1 MNIYTLLLWHQTERK
16 GDSMFQKLFRFFER
30 TVPLL
35 IMFAVPLAPNVAA
48 DDLAKPA
55 HIADAALPAP
65 GTYQIDPIH
74 SFAFFSAWHH
84 IVGVVRG
91 RFDKV
96 TGTITVSP
104 DPAACAVDVT
114 IATYSIS
121 TQNTIRDDDL
131 RGPDFFN
138 VTQFPTMTYSGHGI
152 RRLPEGAWIMEGSLT
167 IRGISKV
174 VPMRFGFKGMFRD
187 MPAGAPAR
195 AAFHGTAATKRA
207 DFGMTRDNLM
217 ELGVP
222 PAPGADVGIEID
234 IEANA
239 NAPSK

>member
-1 MNIYTLLLWHQTERK
+1 MFRK
-16 GDSMFQKLFRFFER
+16 LCRF
-30 TVPLL
+30 LL
-35 IMFAVPLAPNVAA
+35 ILCAAPLTHIVAA
-48 DDLAKPA
+48 DDPVK
-55 HIADAALPAP
+55 LPAA
-65 GTYQIDPIH
+65 GTYQIDPVH
-74 SFAFFSAWHH
+74 SFVYFSAWHH

-96 TGTITVSP
+96 TGTITASP

-131 RGPDFFN
+131 RSPAFFD

-152 RRLPEGAWIMEGSLT
+152 RRLSEGAWIMDGSRT
-167 IRGISKV
+167 IRGITKV
-174 VPMRFGFKGMFRD
+174 VPMRFVFKGVFPD
-187 MPAGAPAR
+187 TPPGKPAR

-207 DFGMTRDNLM
+207 DFGMTRDNLA

-222 PAPGADVGIEID
+222 PAPGDDVEIQID

-239 NAPSK
+239 NSPRK

>member
-1 MNIYTLLLWHQTERK
+1 
-16 GDSMFQKLFRFFER
+16 MFQKPSRLFAG
-30 TVPLL
+30 TLPLL
-35 IMFAVPLAPNVAA
+35 IICAAALTHIVAA
-48 DDLAKPA
+48 YDPVQSARS
-55 HIADAALPAP
+55 ADAALPAA

-74 SFAFFSAWHH
+74 SFVYFSAWHH

-96 TGTITVSP
+96 TGTVTASQ

-131 RGPDFFN
+131 RGPAFFD
-138 VTQFPTMTYSGHGI
+138 VTRFPTMTYSGHGI
-152 RRLPEGAWIMEGSLT
+152 RRVSGGAWIMDGSLT
-167 IRGISKV
+167 IRGITKV
-174 VPMRFGFKGMFRD
+174 VPMSFVFKGMFRD
-187 MPAGAPAR
+187 MPPGKPAR
-195 AAFHGTAATKRA
+195 AAFHGTATTKRA
-207 DFGMTRDNLM
+207 DFGMTRDNVA

-222 PAPGADVGIEID
+222 PAPGDDVEIEID

-239 NAPSK
+239 NTPNK

>member
-1 MNIYTLLLWHQTERK
+1 MFHKPFRVFKRALLLLT
-16 GDSMFQKLFRFFER
+16 
-30 TVPLL
+30 
-35 IMFAVPLAPNVAA
+35 IYAAPLAPNIAA
-48 DDLAKPA
+48 DDPAKPA
-55 HIADAALPAP
+55 QVAEAALPAA
-65 GTYQIDPIH
+65 GTYQIDPVH
-74 SFAFFSAWHH
+74 SFAYFSAWHH

-96 TGTITVSP
+96 TGTIMASV

-121 TQNTIRDDDL
+121 TQNSVRDDDL

-138 VTQFPTMTYSGHGI
+138 VTQFPTMTYRGNGI
-152 RRLPEGAWIMEGSLT
+152 RRLPDGAWIMDGALT
-167 IRGISKV
+167 IRGITKV
-174 VPMRFGFKGMFRD
+174 VPMRFSFKGIFRD

-207 DFGMTRDNLM
+207 DFGMIRDNVA

-222 PAPGADVGIEID
+222 PAPGDDVEIQID
-234 IEANA
+234 VEANA
-239 NAPSK
+239 NLPRK